1 MEEENDNNETMGAD
15 ITVPLDTNQSAIPG
29 SATKVIK
36 VGRNLRSSIVLF
48 LFEDLLIMGLL
59 WGL

>member
-36 VGRNLRSSIVLF
+36 VGRNLRSSIVVF
-48 LFEDLLIMGLL
+48 LFEDLLIMG
-59 WGL
+59 